1 MSERT
6 HSHQNECLQGSMCV
20 IVSSGSL
27 HARSAVKLVLRSN
40 SEFYYTLRSEHEI
53 FLIQLYGGPFFSI
66 ERMGIT

>member
-1 MSERT
+1 
-6 HSHQNECLQGSMCV
+6 MCV